1 MEDSKPIR
9 LFVDSEI
16 RILLEKRRLEDEDLQ
31 KTISEAE
38 QTGKKFIHPQTGH
51 FLAGVRQGSV
61 TIWVEYGA
69 RQDGYEI
76 YSAYNHRVEVF
87 AWDLKTG
94 RTR

>member
-16 RILLEKRRLEDEDLQ
+16 RILLEKRRLEDADLR

-38 QTGKKFIHPQTGH
+38 KTGKKFIHPQTGH

-61 TIWVEYGA
+61 TIWVEYGV